1 MSGTMDFIANKVVFI
16 SFGQIGIMFLT
27 CFLCLL
33 YGKYKTGLLI
43 SYFFFFFTGVLC
55 PTVFTGWNYSVT
67 QEWGL

>member
-43 SYFFFFFTGVLC
+43 SYFLIFFTGVLC